1 VTALVK
7 LLPPSHAFHSGSWKR
22 CEGGLSGHE
31 LHEECVQSKT
41 ANTNSWMPL
50 LKIGDFLQ
58 KNIARHNAKK
68 VCGYIFGFYTLN
80 SNLWSES

>member
-1 VTALVK
+1 MTALVK
-7 LLPPSHAFHSGSWKR
+7 LLPPSHAFPSGAWVR

-41 ANTNSWMPL
+41 ADTNSGIPL

-58 KNIARHNAKK
+58 NNIARHSAKK
-68 VCGYIFGFYTLN
+68 VCRYIFGFYMDP
-80 SNLWSES
+80 SNLWHE